1 MSELQ
6 ARFEAYQTNVS
17 SYIQIKE
24 SNKNTIS
31 LVFDPNE
38 ANPSMLSESI
48 LKLYLQKVYRLP
60 QDKFRLLSSRNIVKE
75 VMKPTSGATSKV
87 KKAVEEVVMAKIL
100 IEIVDDGESLES
112 KSAQLRADIN
122 DGSSLLF
129 DLLPAYVSFN
139 LGQSGLASHT
149 KLAECRV
156 LQKQGISIDGVQ
168 HIVTLLR
175 HRTDPY
181 IFLVV
186 AINLTSGEEHVL
198 ELQWS
203 DILVLIEGDMSLL
216 ESNKDSTEV
225 QAIILNNLV
234 LLHNDIEKQTSLA
247 CEQKVYFN
255 TVMQDIFESQ
265 ASAAAISTSR

>member
-1 MSELQ
+1 MSQLQ
-6 ARFEAYQTNVS
+6 AKFEAYQTNVS

-75 VMKPTSGATSKV
+75 VLKPFKETQKV
-87 KKAVEEVVMAKIL
+87 KKAAEEVVMAKIL

-175 HRTDPY
+175 HRVDPY

-186 AINLTSGEEHVL
+186 AINLTTGEEYVL